1 MTGQQQYS
9 LRWNDYTSYITGAFD
24 ALRYEEDLVDV
35 TLFCEGRKI
44 RAHKVLLSA
53 CSTYFKEIFKE
64 NPSQHPVIIFKNVK
78 YSDLMSLVEFM
89 YQGEVSVLQ
98 ESLPSFLHTAEMLSI
113 RGLADTN
120 NEQQQQQQ
128 HHHLPDQPTST
139 LAQQILQTQSQNMAT
154 SATITTSEPVYFTL
168 PSNSTI
174 VPQTKLEPQPSTA
187 TALQTAQQFVNKITL
202 KSSDIANA
210 VAVPIGQQQA
220 QQQHQQQQLAKIQ
233 VKPAPAVAT
242 AVPQRTVAVGQT
254 QGQDQTNQTNQAAT
268 LQELVDSVVT
278 SARPTKPKRTIKA
291 KTLTVKQPVA
301 GTSSGSVSGN
311 TRASYSE
318 ITSETGNQSDNGM
331 DLYSE
336 QSGQEHD
343 QVTTYTDSTNND
355 VKIQISEYINVG
367 EGLNPTSGDSG
378 SYTQQEG
385 YELVG
390 DAIAERQEGDEHMG
404 QNCFEMEIVDMDVN
418 GMFPDD
424 GAEDAKVKTETM
436 DESAGRSRDDGKK
449 FQCKECDKA
458 FATWKSLA
466 MHRHIHS
473 GRTKCKICGAVLS
486 RTANLK
492 RHMKLKHEP

>member
-78 YSDLMSLVEFM
+78 FTDLMSLVEFM

-154 SATITTSEPVYFTL
+154 SATITTAEPVYFTL
-168 PSNSTI
+168 PSSSTI
-174 VPQTKLEPQPSTA
+174 VPQTKLETQPSTA
-187 TALQTAQQFVNKITL
+187 AALQTSQQFVNKITL
-202 KSSDIANA
+202 KSSDIATA
-210 VAVPIGQQQA
+210 VAVPIGQPQT
-220 QQQHQQQQLAKIQ
+220 QQQQLAKIQ
-233 VKPAPAVAT
+233 VKPDPPVVT
-242 AVPQRTVAVGQT
+242 AVPQRTVGAGPTT
-254 QGQDQTNQTNQAAT
+254 QGQVQTNQTNQAAT

-278 SARPTKPKRTIKA
+278 SARPKKPRRIVKA
-291 KTLTVKQPVA
+291 KAQTVKQPVA
-301 GTSSGSVSGN
+301 GTSRGNVSGN
-311 TRASYSE
+311 TRTNY
-318 ITSETGNQSDNGM
+318 SETGNQSDNGM
-331 DLYSE
+331 ELYSDG

-343 QVTTYTDSTNND
+343 QVTTYTDSVHSTNND

-367 EGLNPTSGDSG
+367 EGLNAASGDSG

-390 DAIAERQEGDEHMG
+390 DPIADRPEGDEHMG
-404 QNCFEMEIVDMDVN
+404 QSCFEMEIVDMDGMN

-424 GAEDAKVKTETM
+424 GATEEPKVKREM
-436 DESAGRSRDDGKK
+436 ADESAGSSKDEAKK
-449 FQCKECDKA
+449 FKCKECEKS

-473 GRTKCKICGAVLS
+473 GNTKCKICGAVLS